1 MQVQQNVNTASSCAE
16 AFNLPHL
23 GPLPE
28 LDVEQWLN
36 TEQPLSLEQCRGRVI
51 ALYAFQMLCP
61 SCISQALPQAKLL
74 RQAFTHED
82 LLVLGLHSVFE
93 HHSAMQEVSLRAF
106 LQEYDIHFPV
116 AIDRASSMGI
126 PHSMQNY
133 ALQGTPSLLL
143 IDQSGRLR
151 RHYFGP
157 ADDIQLGAEIMELV
171 LSDS

>member
-1 MQVQQNVNTASSCAE
+1 MQVQQHTPQQQTNT
-16 AFNLPHL
+16 FNLPHL

-28 LDVEQWLN
+28 LDVEQWFN
-36 TEQPLSLEQCRGRVI
+36 TEQPLSLAQCQGRVI

-61 SCISQALPQAKLL
+61 SCISHALPQAKQL

-82 LLVLGLHSVFE
+82 LVIIGLHSVFE

-106 LQEYDIHFPV
+106 LQEYEIDFPV
-116 AIDRASSMGI
+116 AIDRPSSMGI

-151 RHYFGP
+151 RHYFGL

-171 LSDS
+171 LTDV